1 MNVPCHGCEKRHF
14 KCRADCEEYKTFQ
27 EERRKLRETR
37 KKRVDTESFFIEG
50 ARRRLK
56 KYER

>member
-1 MNVPCHGCEKRHF
+1 MNVPCHRCEKRYL
-14 KCRADCEEYKTFQ
+14 KCHAYCEEYKAFQ
-27 EERRKLRETR
+27 EERSSLRETR